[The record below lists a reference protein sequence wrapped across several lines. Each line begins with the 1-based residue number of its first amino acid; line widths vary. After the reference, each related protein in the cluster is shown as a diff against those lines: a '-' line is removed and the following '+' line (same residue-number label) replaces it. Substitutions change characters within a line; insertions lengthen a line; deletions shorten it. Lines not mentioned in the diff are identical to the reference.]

1 LKKGNMSRRYPLE
14 AKHLTRR
21 KLLKAAIVCATLAP
35 SKVLA
40 KPLFDSPVGVNR
52 LRPPGA
58 VPEDVFAGKCIRC
71 GRCVEVCPYHSIIPL
86 DARSGV
92 YAGTPLIYAEQ
103 IPCYLCM
110 KCVQVCPTGTLKNIS
125 QEETR
130 MGLAVIEKYS
140 CITWRG
146 EALCRTCYNVCPF
159 KEKAIH
165 LDQLR
170 PVVDEKYCTGC
181 GLCTHGCPI
190 TVSPGKKAINIKPI
204 FAQVGV
210 RW

>member
-1 LKKGNMSRRYPLE
+1 MNISQIFPSGTISP
-14 AKHLTRR
+14 TRR
-21 KLLKAAIVCATLAP
+21 NLLKGTIAAVLMAP
-35 SKVLA
+35 VDAVARPFFS
-40 KPLFDSPVGVNR
+40 SPVSMNR

-71 GRCVEVCPYHSIIPL
+71 GRCVEVCPYHSIVPL
-86 DARSGV
+86 DARAGV
-92 YAGTPLIYAEQ
+92 YAGTPLIFAEQ

-110 KCVQVCPTGTLKNIS
+110 KCVQVCPTGTLRNIT
-125 QEETR
+125 QDETR

-170 PVVDEKYCTGC
+170 PVVDERHCTGC

-190 TVSPGKKAINIKPI
+190 TVSPGKKAINVKPL
-204 FAQVGV
+204 FAQARVK
-210 RW
+210 W